1 MFSVGASPFNSR
13 ARQLYGGL
21 VGGDALGDVYGGDA
35 LSDVYG
41 GIARN
46 YQGDLTDSTA
56 MKNYYTENP
65 AKYAEDAKWAA
76 LASRFS
82 AERADRLAAK
92 AIRSVM
98 KREVVKAMKQNE
110 DWKKNYLLSRA
121 GMRSKYFRPRL
132 TPRAKASIWNTVKRI
147 PWNTARTTERERLFL
162 NMLTRAPYTSKPD
175 APIMP
180 DASLLGITSGAYTDQ
195 LPSNVYDYDPESV
208 VNFLA

>member
-21 VGGDALGDVYGGDA
+21 VGGDAL
-35 LSDVYG
+35 SDVYG

-46 YQGDLTDSTA
+46 YQGDLADSDE
-56 MKNYYTENP
+56 MKQYYTDNP

-76 LASRFS
+76 MASRFS
-82 AERADRLAAK
+82 SERADRLAAK

-98 KREVVKAMKQNE
+98 KREVVKAMKQDE
-110 DWKKNYLLSRA
+110 DWKKAYLLSRA

-147 PWNTARTTERERLFL
+147 PWNTDRTTDRERLFL
-162 NMLTRAPYTSKPD
+162 AMLSRAPYTSKPS
-175 APIMP
+175 AAIMP
-180 DASLLGITSGAYTDQ
+180 DASLLGITSGPYTDK
-195 LPSNVYDYDPESV
+195 LPDTMYDYDPDSV